1 MQPPP
6 LSYPILEQQNCQIL
20 HFKTDGSGSG
30 WSKAERKGG
39 QTDIV
44 FLPERPLSFT
54 QTSRHGS
61 HEREGWRERQP
72 LQV

>member
-20 HFKTDGSGSG
+20 HFKTDGSG
-30 WSKAERKGG
+30 WSKAEGKGRVG
-39 QTDIV
+39 KQIL
-44 FLPERPLSFT
+44 FSCQKGLSL
-54 QTSRHGS
+54 SLKLHVMEVMRG
-61 HEREGWRERQP
+61 GRERQP